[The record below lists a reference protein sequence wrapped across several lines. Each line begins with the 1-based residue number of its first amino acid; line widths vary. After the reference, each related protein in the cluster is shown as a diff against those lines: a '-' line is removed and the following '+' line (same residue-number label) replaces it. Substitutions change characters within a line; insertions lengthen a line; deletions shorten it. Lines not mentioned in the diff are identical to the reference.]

1 MIGRCAAPY
10 NILLSSNERR
20 GDPCSCCSNA
30 TVEKCMKCSGTRV
43 ALQNILP
50 CMHFVCYANVRF
62 TSLSAHVH
70 SFVPRASH
78 SQFAYERV
86 DRSAILN
93 YARKS
98 WRKVNETKLNLN

>member
-10 NILLSSNERR
+10 NILLSPFERR
-20 GDPCSCCSNA
+20 GDPCSYCPNA
-30 TVEKCMKCSGTRV
+30 TAEKCMKCSRTRV
-43 ALQNILP
+43 ALQNILS

-62 TSLSAHVH
+62 TSLSAYVH
-70 SFVPRASH
+70 RASH

-86 DRSAILN
+86 DRVAIPN

-98 WRKVNETKLNLN
+98 WRKVKEKKFNLN